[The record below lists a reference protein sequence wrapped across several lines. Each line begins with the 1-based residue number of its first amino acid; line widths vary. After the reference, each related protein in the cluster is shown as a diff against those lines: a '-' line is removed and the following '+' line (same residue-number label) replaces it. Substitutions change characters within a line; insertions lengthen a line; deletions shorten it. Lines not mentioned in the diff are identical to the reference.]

1 MKKIMLLLI
10 SVMLYGCAT
19 EEPKTYPYGMTEEEW
34 SELSIKDKTI
44 IRRDFYF
51 VEKGQ
56 MGLINPELNIEGKDG
71 DMPSEESP
79 KEQMQFQ
86 QTSPSNYISDTD
98 VPEVS
103 FEPQQNYQ
111 PESLI
116 H

>member
-1 MKKIMLLLI
+1 MKKIMLMFL
-10 SVMLYGCAT
+10 SVILSGCAT
-19 EEPKTYPYGMTEEEW
+19 QEPKTYPYGITEEEW
-34 SELSIKDKTI
+34 NELSIKDKAN

-71 DMPSEESP
+71 SSSES
-79 KEQMQFQ
+79 KGQSQFQ
-86 QTSPSNYISDTD
+86 AQSPSNYVSDPD
-98 VPEVS
+98 VPEIS

-111 PESLI
+111 PERLI